1 MSYFISITAIFILL
15 AISFFGTR
23 KRWFKQGPN
32 WLSRIMHF
40 SGGIFV
46 AMFLSNLIT
55 FPFLIIVLT
64 FLAGIFWEIAEYIF
78 GFYMFKKTGTKR
90 YMTEARDTA
99 EDLILDVVGA
109 SVFLVF
115 LRLLWVI

>member
-1 MSYFISITAIFILL
+1 MLYLISITGIFVLL
-15 AISFFGTR
+15 LISFFGTR

-40 SGGIFV
+40 SGGFFV
-46 AMFLSNLIT
+46 AMFLSNLIALPS
-55 FPFLIIVLT
+55 FIVILT
-64 FLAGIFWEIAEYIF
+64 FLIGLFWELAEYFF

-99 EDLILDVVGA
+99 EDLILDVLGA
-109 SVFLVF
+109 GVFL
-115 LRLLWVI
+115 LLTMFI